1 MSTIQLLRRL
11 GPVLCVA
18 GILLSTGC
26 ATHSA
31 SAGSAISQL
40 KTGNTAAAL
49 QWAEKL
55 KLGSR
60 SQDLGYIES
69 GRIKMLAGDFAGSR
83 SDFETVIN
91 KVIEET
97 ETGPVIRVG
106 SLGSTLAASTV
117 ADDTVRKYELSPYE
131 LIQLLHYQ
139 TLNYLFSGDLQ
150 GASVE
155 MRRTVFAQDAIAEQ
169 YANEV
174 AEAQEEADQK
184 KAAAKEKAMEAVN
197 AKMEAMGPAL
207 ERTRSSHENGLAWYL
222 CGLMFEKQ
230 GDQANATL
238 SYRKAWELAPNNP
251 CIVKDFLRLLQ
262 TQDRQAFLDLVLQ
275 NNLDVK
281 DLQRGT
287 TEIVVLYEDSLIS
300 ERHAEKIQIPIPDFN
315 GTITLISIDFPFY
328 SDPAYTPAPL
338 TLTDNGIDLGVST
351 PAVYLQSLA
360 YRDLKEK
367 MPGIITRNITR
378 AATKIVAQQV
388 ANQTSDSLKYG
399 MMILNAVSSA
409 ASTSDTRAWYSI
421 PMGTQL
427 YRGSISP
434 GAHTLECRS
443 PHSGTL
449 INIPLTVSEGE
460 TRLVWIAD
468 TGGLAVA
475 ATASLTANG
484 VPPTYAQFNNP
495 FYTNGVPGAVSG
507 AIVTQPG
514 LDAATNQANKGEVV
528 L

>member
-207 ERTRSSHENGLAWYL
+207 EW
-222 CGLMFEKQ
+222 
-230 GDQANATL
+230 
-238 SYRKAWELAPNNP
+238 P
-251 CIVKDFLRLLQ
+251 
-262 TQDRQAFLDLVLQ
+262 
-275 NNLDVK
+275 
-281 DLQRGT
+281 GT
-287 TEIVVLYEDSLIS
+287 
-300 ERHAEKIQIPIPDFN
+300 
-315 GTITLISIDFPFY
+315 
-328 SDPAYTPAPL
+328 
-338 TLTDNGIDLGVST
+338 
-351 PAVYLQSLA
+351 
-360 YRDLKEK
+360 
-367 MPGIITRNITR
+367 
-378 AATKIVAQQV
+378 
-388 ANQTSDSLKYG
+388 
-399 MMILNAVSSA
+399 SA
-409 ASTSDTRAWYSI
+409 D
-421 PMGTQL
+421 
-427 YRGSISP
+427 
-434 GAHTLECRS
+434 
-443 PHSGTL
+443 
-449 INIPLTVSEGE
+449 
-460 TRLVWIAD
+460 
-468 TGGLAVA
+468 
-475 ATASLTANG
+475 
-484 VPPTYAQFNNP
+484 
-495 FYTNGVPGAVSG
+495 
-507 AIVTQPG
+507 
-514 LDAATNQANKGEVV
+514 
-528 L
+528 